1 MTDSCYPKSKVNN
14 AGAVYGGPKL
24 MEVTP
29 EEIDA
34 TFATSVRGPI
44 LLMQATVPH
53 MPRFGRIINISS
65 VASKPIT
72 VEGVALYGG
81 GKAAMDQITFAVAAE
96 VRASSHGFIIQLYMC
111 WASADADIQLGKH
124 GKNITVNTVAPGI
137 TTTDILSPEAM
148 DAFDKALTPMAKVE
162 DRPGHP
168 NDIADTI
175 LLLVQEKS
183 RWITG
188 QVRIRRPLHITPPA
202 GLRCNTL

>member
-1 MTDSCYPKSKVNN
+1 MSKVNN
-14 AGAVYGGPKL
+14 AGAVYGGPRL

-72 VEGVALYGG
+72 LEGVALYGG

-96 VRASSHGFIIQLYMC
+96 VRDNGHLSHVSGRPALTCFNF
-111 WASADADIQLGKH
+111 QLGKN

-188 QVRIRRPLHITPPA
+188 QVRLPA
-202 GLRCNTL
+202 SGAVFSMMC